1 MESGDGSFCK
11 GGAQA
16 ASSCSWAMMGSTDA
30 DILGVIASDGPSVE
44 PEDERNLPRLALLRP
59 LTVLADGE
67 LLALGLMLVLG
78 DVLS

>member
-1 MESGDGSFCK
+1 
-11 GGAQA
+11 
-16 ASSCSWAMMGSTDA
+16 MMGSTDA